1 MDNINAVIT
10 PAMATYLIGLLYRNT
25 RTSCVSLAFL
35 CAHVSHDTLRRV
47 LYQKVPWSRRLWLFF
62 AQGLVQMG
70 GYLVID
76 DTSWERFTRVADAV
90 SWVWSSSV
98 GKPVWGM
105 QVVLLLWTNGKW
117 KVPVGIRLWRKGGPS
132 KVELA
137 IGLLR
142 QARRRGL
149 QPAYVLCDSWD
160 AAAQILNLL
169 DGWEWRYVLRLKS
182 NRKFGDRS
190 LRTTWP
196 QRYGHARGAL
206 RGVAHPVL
214 VVKDGRR
221 YWGTN
226 DLTLTVREVKAH
238 YSHRQQ
244 IEETFRLL
252 KQEFGWGSCSCQKHQ
267 AQWAHLHLGLYALV
281 LTQQTAFA
289 HGQTIYAFR
298 QSLFVQS
305 IPQNPLALQEFAQAA

>member
-1 MDNINAVIT
+1 MNNISTVIT
-10 PAMATYLIGLLYRNT
+10 PATATCLIGLLYRNT
-25 RTSCVSLAFL
+25 RTSCVSLALL
-35 CAHVSHDTLRRV
+35 CARVSHDTLRRV
-47 LYQKVPWSRRLWLFF
+47 LYQKIPWSRRLWESF
-62 AQGLVQMG
+62 AQGLVLKG
-70 GYLVID
+70 GYLVLD

-105 QVVLLLWTNGKW
+105 QVVLLLWTDGKW
-117 KVPVGIRLWRKGGPS
+117 KVPGGIRLWRKGGPS

-149 QPAYVLCDSWD
+149 QPAYILSDSWY
-160 AAAQILNLL
+160 AAAQLLNLL
-169 DGWEWRYVLRLKS
+169 DGWGWQYVVRLKS
-182 NRKFGDRS
+182 NRKFS
-190 LRTTWP
+190 EHALRATWP
-196 QRYGHARGAL
+196 HRYGHARGEL
-206 RGVAHPVL
+206 RGVEHRVL

-226 DLTLTVREVKAH
+226 NLSLTPREVKAH

-252 KQEFGWGSCSCQKHQ
+252 KQELGWGGCSCQKQQ

-289 HGQTIYAFR
+289 RGQTIYAFR
-298 QSLFVQS
+298 QSLFLHS
-305 IPQNPLALQEFAQAA
+305 IPQNPLALQEVAQAA

>member
-1 MDNINAVIT
+1 MVNISTFIT

-35 CAHVSHDTLRRV
+35 GARISHDTLRRV
-47 LYQKVPWSRRLWLFF
+47 LYQKLPWSRRLWESF
-62 AQGLVQMG
+62 AQGLVQRG

-76 DTSWERFTRVADAV
+76 DTSWERFTRGADAV

-105 QVVLLLWTNGKW
+105 QVVLLLWTNGTW

-137 IGLLR
+137 IGLLS
-142 QARRRGL
+142 QARQRGL
-149 QPAYVLCDSWD
+149 QPAYVLCDSWY
-160 AAAQILNLL
+160 AAAEIMNLL
-169 DGWEWRYVLRLKS
+169 HGWGWQYVMRLKS
-182 NRKFGDRS
+182 NRKFGQSS
-190 LRTTWP
+190 LRTIWP
-196 QRYGHARGAL
+196 HRYGHAQGEL
-206 RGVAHPVL
+206 RGVSHPVL

-226 DLTLTVREVKAH
+226 DLPLTVREVKAQ
-238 YSHRQQ
+238 YSQRQQ

-252 KQEFGWGSCSCQKHQ
+252 KQEFGWGNCSCRKQQ
-267 AQWAHLHLGLYALV
+267 AQWAHLHLGLYALM
-281 LTQQTAFA
+281 LTQQAAFA
-289 HGQTIYAFR
+289 QHQTIYAFR
-298 QSLFVQS
+298 QSLFLRP
-305 IPQNPLALQEFAQAA
+305 IPQNPSILQEFAQAA